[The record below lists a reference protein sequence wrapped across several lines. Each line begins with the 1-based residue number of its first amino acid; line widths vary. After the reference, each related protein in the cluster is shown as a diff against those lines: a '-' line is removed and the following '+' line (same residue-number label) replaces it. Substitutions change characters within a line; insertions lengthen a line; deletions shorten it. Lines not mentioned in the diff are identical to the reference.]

1 MLCDY
6 FKSRPQLEAEIVILR
21 HQLNLLQRRA
31 PRRPH
36 LRWVDRALFIWLYRR
51 CPRVLRAIT
60 IVRPETVLRWHR
72 MGFAAYWRWKS
83 RSPGGRPRIAQEVRE
98 LIRRM
103 SLENPLWGATKI
115 HGELLKLGIE
125 IAQSTVSIY
134 MVPRSDR
141 PLQTWRTFLSNH
153 MEGIASIDLFVVPT
167 IAFQRLFA
175 FLVLGH
181 ERRRLLWFA
190 VTRNP
195 TADWL
200 ARQITE
206 AFPWDGAPKY
216 LIRDN
221 DRVFGAVFK
230 AHVRAM
236 GIRDRPTSFRS
247 PWQNGYV
254 ERLIGSI
261 RRECTD
267 HLLVFNAEHL
277 RRILAKY
284 ATYYNEVRT
293 HVSLGKDAPCRRP
306 RRTVRRHCR
315 VSGPWRTTPSLCS
328 NLVFGSDTNMTRSH
342 GRALRGKRLVAKV
355 PQGRWRTL
363 TFLAALR
370 HDRVDAPCVID
381 GPINGEAFL
390 AYVEQVL
397 VPTLKPGDVVIID
410 NLGSHKGKAVR
421 RAIRTAGAKL
431 FFLPAYSP
439 DLNPIE
445 QFFAKLKTLLRKAA
459 ERTVEATWKR
469 IATLLNSFTPAECAN
484 YFTNAGYASR

>member
-1 MLCDY
+1 MIAIGLLFVRMLCDY

-51 CPRVLRAIT
+51 CPGVLRAIT
-60 IVRPETVLRWHR
+60 IVRPETVVRWHR

-83 RSPGGRPRIAQEVRE
+83 RSPGGRPRIAQQVRD

-125 IAQSTVSIY
+125 VAQSTVSIY

-141 PLQTWRTFLSNH
+141 PLQTWKTFLSNH

-175 FLVLGH
+175 FLVLGL

-190 VTRNP
+190 VTGNP

-216 LIRDN
+216 LVRDN

-230 AHVRAM
+230 ARVRAM

-267 HLLVFNAEHL
+267 HLLVFNAKHL

-284 ATYYNEVRT
+284 ATLRLRAFGPRSRKRYRSLVRCYAE
-293 HVSLGKDAPCRRP
+293 HDVSLPE
-306 RRTVRRHCR
+306 
-315 VSGPWRTTPSLCS
+315 
-328 NLVFGSDTNMTRSH
+328 
-342 GRALRGKRLVAKV
+342 
-355 PQGRWRTL
+355 Q
-363 TFLAALR
+363 ALR
-370 HDRVDAPCVID
+370 HSLRKDDDLSSSAKFQAYPLALLVI
-381 GPINGEAFL
+381 
-390 AYVEQVL
+390 
-397 VPTLKPGDVVIID
+397 
-410 NLGSHKGKAVR
+410 R
-421 RAIRTAGAKL
+421 RALGQKNRTL
-431 FFLPAYSP
+431 
-439 DLNPIE
+439 
-445 QFFAKLKTLLRKAA
+445 
-459 ERTVEATWKR
+459 
-469 IATLLNSFTPAECAN
+469 
-484 YFTNAGYASR
+484 

>member
-1 MLCDY
+1 
-6 FKSRPQLEAEIVILR
+6 
-21 HQLNLLQRRA
+21 
-31 PRRPH
+31 
-36 LRWVDRALFIWLYRR
+36 
-51 CPRVLRAIT
+51 
-60 IVRPETVLRWHR
+60 

-83 RSPGGRPRIAQEVRE
+83 RSPGGRPRIAQEVRD

-103 SLENPLWGATKI
+103 SLENPPWGATKI

-125 IAQSTVSIY
+125 VAQSTVSIY

-141 PLQTWRTFLSNH
+141 PLQTWKTFLSNH
-153 MEGIASIDLFVVPT
+153 TEGVASIDLFVVPT

-190 VTRNP
+190 VTRHP

-284 ATYYNEVRT
+284 ATYYNAA
-293 HVSLGKDAPCRRP
+293 SYC
-306 RRTVRRHCR
+306 
-315 VSGPWRTTPSLCS
+315 PSLYVIDANRSGCRFCCPAGGARR
-328 NLVFGSDTNMTRSH
+328 LRTRSTRH
-342 GRALRGKRLVAKV
+342 FAASDCNIERMKS
-355 PQGRWRTL
+355 QG
-363 TFLAALR
+363 
-370 HDRVDAPCVID
+370 PCVCRKLRFGRI
-381 GPINGEAFL
+381 
-390 AYVEQVL
+390 
-397 VPTLKPGDVVIID
+397 GD
-410 NLGSHKGKAVR
+410 
-421 RAIRTAGAKL
+421 
-431 FFLPAYSP
+431 
-439 DLNPIE
+439 
-445 QFFAKLKTLLRKAA
+445 
-459 ERTVEATWKR
+459 ATR
-469 IATLLNSFTPAECAN
+469 
-484 YFTNAGYASR
+484 